1 MRSLFA
7 ILYPVLILL
16 GFWVIFDRYET
27 SHGGGSGASL
37 RDVAPS
43 AGLIYAKRN
52 IMAGE
57 SVKPE
62 DFASFPA
69 LTWSDGQVLVTVSAE
84 RRQIDAG
91 DVNGGKPALLCGG
104 TFSEKVSVQAAM
116 CGPAG
121 CIAIVTLPA
130 AKLQPLGDA
139 LKVPGTGLSLR
150 GGDAANCS

>member
-1 MRSLFA
+1 MRWLFA

-16 GFWVIFDRYET
+16 GFWVICDRYAT

-62 DFASFPA
+62 DFASFPV
-69 LTWSDGQVLVTVSAE
+69 LTWSEGEVLVTVSAE
-84 RRQIDAG
+84 RKQIDAD

-116 CGPAG
+116 CGPAR

-139 LKVPGTGLSLR
+139 LKAPGTGLSLR
-150 GGDAANCS
+150 RGDAANCA